1 MKMRWIKPNLRSS
14 LYSLLGAAPEPS
26 ESRLEDATEEIR
38 DAMLAALGPDGP
50 TRMPNTVRKIRYAVD
65 IQALWYLRGE
75 LMAGLSATQGES
87 VASQQVTQLSQMF
100 RGLLPAG
107 LGSRPSPLGD

>member
-1 MKMRWIKPNLRSS
+1 MRWIKPNLRTS
-14 LYSLLGAAPEPS
+14 LYSLLGAAPAPT

-50 TRMPNTVRKIRYAVD
+50 TRLPITVRKIRYAAD

-75 LMAGLSATQGES
+75 LMAGLAATQGES
-87 VASQQVTQLSQMF
+87 RARQQIATLSHMF

-107 LGSRPSPLGD
+107 LESRPSPLVD